1 MLVKKQAV
9 TERIEKVRNIRQQKK
24 ISKQLQKEGKVKKQ
38 SEKKEMLDEVK
49 KFRKG
54 LRKDLDFLDNKKQQN
69 HSNPKHGM
77 KK

>member
-54 LRKDLDFLDNKKQQN
+54 LRKDLDFLDSKKQQN

>member
-1 MLVKKQAV
+1 MLVTKQAV

-38 SEKKEMLDEVK
+38 NEKKEMLDEVK

-54 LRKDLDFLDNKKQQN
+54 LRKDLDFLDNKKQHN
-69 HSNPKHGM
+69 HSNPKHGI

>member
-9 TERIEKVRNIRQQKK
+9 TERIEKVRNIRHQKK

-38 SEKKEMLDEVK
+38 NEKKEMLDEVK

-69 HSNPKHGM
+69 NSNPKHGM

>member
-9 TERIEKVRNIRQQKK
+9 TERIEKVRNIRHQKK

-38 SEKKEMLDEVK
+38 NEKKEMLDEVK

>member
-54 LRKDLDFLDNKKQQN
+54 LRKDLDFLDSKKQKN

>member
-1 MLVKKQAV
+1 MLVKKQAE
-9 TERIEKVRNIRQQKK
+9 TERMEKVRNIRQQKK

-38 SEKKEMLDEVK
+38 NEKKEMLDEVK

-69 HSNPKHGM
+69 QNKPKHGM